1 MGALGAMFAAQ
12 GCGIPRPDV
21 PDNLKAPAG
30 EEVILV
36 GHATRVQIYVCQ
48 AGMNPHFAWVFK
60 VPEAD
65 LTDSSGKGSS
75 NTSRDRREAYR
86 RKRGGGESGCE
97 TRRAQARRDSLV
109 AANGDEPHRTRRFE
123 PRDEHPAHPMEGGVA
138 PEANTCDAST
148 NGKDSRSAN
157 SADYYFLCA
166 RALSSAMIWH
176 VGHVLM

>member
-123 PRDEHPAHPMEGGVA
+123 PRDEHPAHPYGGRCGARCEYVRRVR
-138 PEANTCDAST
+138 ERQG
-148 NGKDSRSAN
+148 GKERVLGGLL
-157 SADYYFLCA
+157 FLYA
-166 RALSSAMIWH
+166 RALSFAPQLRLET
-176 VGHVLM
+176 V